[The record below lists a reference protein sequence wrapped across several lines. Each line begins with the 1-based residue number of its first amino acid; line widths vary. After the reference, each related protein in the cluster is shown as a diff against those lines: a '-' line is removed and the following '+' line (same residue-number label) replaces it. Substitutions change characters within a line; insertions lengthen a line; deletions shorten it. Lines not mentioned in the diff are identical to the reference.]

1 MAFFRRK
8 ISKQETWWRGVA
20 FRCIFTISNWFQGQS
35 CTVINL
41 SVLFSLN
48 LSLLTW
54 VLPRVNTVLSESRLR
69 LNYQRK
75 KMILFFYLTIP
86 ESVLLLS
93 CVCFFP
99 FYSHFCDISAKYNKC
114 KYLWSAF
121 IFVFHENVS
130 VWGSASGIM
139 QITLRRLCLLYT
151 SPSPRD

>member
-1 MAFFRRK
+1 VK
-8 ISKQETWWRGVA
+8 
-20 FRCIFTISNWFQGQS
+20 RCRFPLYFHNFQLVSRSVLYCNQS
-35 CTVINL
+35 QCLVLFKFVTSNL
-41 SVLFSLN
+41 SFTSGKYGIFK
-48 LSLLTW
+48 
-54 VLPRVNTVLSESRLR
+54 ESRLR

-114 KYLWSAF
+114 KYLCSAF

-130 VWGSASGIM
+130 V
-139 QITLRRLCLLYT
+139 
-151 SPSPRD
+151 